1 MLDKMLDED
10 PTQACRP
17 VEDLAKVIDGFT
29 EQDPHPCREEER
41 DERIKGNDR
50 LDTKLTS
57 NLKKILVFL
66 PYIKK
71 YYVNN
76 QSVKLILSCHISRL
90 L

>member
-41 DERIKGNDR
+41 DERINGNDMIG
-50 LDTKLTS
+50 LKLKLTS
-57 NLKKILVFL
+57 NFKKFL
-66 PYIKK
+66 FFFR
-71 YYVNN
+71 
-76 QSVKLILSCHISRL
+76 ISKSIM
-90 L
+90 